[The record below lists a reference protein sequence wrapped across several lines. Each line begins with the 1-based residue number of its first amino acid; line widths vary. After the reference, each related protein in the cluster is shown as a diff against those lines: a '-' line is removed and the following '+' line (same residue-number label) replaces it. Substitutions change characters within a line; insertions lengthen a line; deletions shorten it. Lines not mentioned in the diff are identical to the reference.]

1 MDPKSVFANVCR
13 SSVFFYLGKMEAG
26 KNQKIFTYWRRD
38 SHLESSQSDWGWKRG
53 SKSKRV
59 YEENLE

>member
-26 KNQKIFTYWRRD
+26 KNQKIFTY
-38 SHLESSQSDWGWKRG
+38 
-53 SKSKRV
+53 
-59 YEENLE
+59 